1 MMYRMLL
8 LTKERDVEML
18 KTLIKGLF
26 CLSILLT
33 AATTGVYAETEQN
46 NACLADQSCGEAIL
60 AGFVVEDY
68 KDAII
73 ETKFY
78 DANENEVLSVQM
90 SYSTDKFQERIHLPV
105 GKYHIKTSVIG
116 LENGHN
122 NSSSE
127 KLYTFDIY
135 GNIEVKDNEVASFR
149 TFVGNEDLMYK
160 YGWIVNFPFAN
171 KPEDYGGVYD
181 LNMLKTLENKYANEV
196 LGKPMKEKYKQENKE
211 EQKVIEAEKE
221 SKNLPPAIIV
231 RTAFTLIAL
240 VIIIYLVYMVI
251 VYLVCKAV
259 RKNMD

>member
-1 MMYRMLL
+1 
-8 LTKERDVEML
+8 ML
-18 KTLIKGLF
+18 KILIKGLF

-78 DANENEVLSVQM
+78 DVNENEVLSVQM
-90 SYSTDKFQERIHLPV
+90 SYSTDKFQEKIHLPV

-122 NSSSE
+122 SSSSE

-221 SKNLPPAIIV
+221 TNGNKYSSFVKFVFIPV
-231 RTAFTLIAL
+231 
-240 VIIIYLVYMVI
+240 VI
-251 VYLVCKAV
+251 VGILYIGFREADRLKRII
-259 RKNMD
+259 RKD

>member
-1 MMYRMLL
+1 MS
-8 LTKERDVEML
+8 KGGFIL
-18 KTLIKGLF
+18 KLIK
-26 CLSILLT
+26 ILLT
-33 AATTGVYAETEQN
+33 IVAIIGLALVPQASYAEEAN
-46 NACLADQSCGEAIL
+46 NACVAGSPCGEAIL

-78 DANENEVLSVQM
+78 DVNESEVLSVQM
-90 SYSTDKFQERIHLPV
+90 SYSTDKFQEKIHLPV

-221 SKNLPPAIIV
+221 TSGNKYSSFVKFVFIPV
-231 RTAFTLIAL
+231 
-240 VIIIYLVYMVI
+240 VI
-251 VYLVCKAV
+251 VGILYIGFREADRLKRII
-259 RKNMD
+259 RKD

>member
-1 MMYRMLL
+1 M
-8 LTKERDVEML
+8 
-18 KTLIKGLF
+18 GLA
-26 CLSILLT
+26 LVPQAS
-33 AATTGVYAETEQN
+33 YAEEAN
-46 NACLADQSCGEAIL
+46 NACVAGSPCGEAIL

-68 KDAII
+68 KNAII

-78 DANENEVLSVQM
+78 DVNENEVLSVQM
-90 SYSTDKFQERIHLPV
+90 SYTTDKFQEKIHLPV

-122 NSSSE
+122 SSSSE

-221 SKNLPPAIIV
+221 ASGNKYSSFVKFIFIPV
-231 RTAFTLIAL
+231 
-240 VIIIYLVYMVI
+240 VIIGI
-251 VYLVCKAV
+251 VYIGFREADRLKRII
-259 RKNMD
+259 RKD

>member
-1 MMYRMLL
+1 MLL

-78 DANENEVLSVQM
+78 DVNENDVLSVQM
-90 SYSTDKFQERIHLPV
+90 SYSTDKFQEKIHLPV

-122 NSSSE
+122 SSSSE

-221 SKNLPPAIIV
+221 ISESKYSSFVKFVFIPIGIIG
-231 RTAFTLIAL
+231 
-240 VIIIYLVYMVI
+240 I
-251 VYLVCKAV
+251 VYIGFREADRLKRII
-259 RKNMD
+259 RKD

>member
-1 MMYRMLL
+1 
-8 LTKERDVEML
+8 
-18 KTLIKGLF
+18 
-26 CLSILLT
+26 
-33 AATTGVYAETEQN
+33 
-46 NACLADQSCGEAIL
+46 
-60 AGFVVEDY
+60 
-68 KDAII
+68 
-73 ETKFY
+73 
-78 DANENEVLSVQM
+78 M
-90 SYSTDKFQERIHLPV
+90 SYSTDKFQEKIHLPV

-196 LGKPMKEKYKQENKE
+196 LGKPMKEKYKQ
-211 EQKVIEAEKE
+211 QQEAEKGVIVAEEE
-221 SKNLPPAIIV
+221 SKNPPPAVVV
-231 RTAFTLIAL
+231 RTAFVLISL
-240 VIIIYLVYMVI
+240 VIIIYLVYVTIM
-251 VYLVCKAV
+251 YLVYKAASQ
-259 RKNMD
+259 NMD

>member
-1 MMYRMLL
+1 MYCMLL

-68 KDAII
+68 KNAII

-78 DANENEVLSVQM
+78 DINENEVLSVQM
-90 SYSTDKFQERIHLPV
+90 SYTTDKFQEKIHLPV

-122 NSSSE
+122 SSSSE

-135 GNIEVKDNEVASFR
+135 GNIEVKEGETASFR

-171 KPEDYGGVYD
+171 KPEDYGGIYD

-221 SKNLPPAIIV
+221 TNGNKYSSFVKFVFIPV
-231 RTAFTLIAL
+231 
-240 VIIIYLVYMVI
+240 VI
-251 VYLVCKAV
+251 VGIVYIGFRESDRLKRII
-259 RKNMD
+259 RKD

>member
-1 MMYRMLL
+1 M
-8 LTKERDVEML
+8 K
-18 KTLIKGLF
+18 LIK
-26 CLSILLT
+26 ILLT
-33 AATTGVYAETEQN
+33 IVAIIGLALVPQVSYAEEAN
-46 NACLADQSCGEAIL
+46 NACVAGSPCGEAIL

-78 DANENEVLSVQM
+78 DVNENKALSVQM
-90 SYSTDKFQERIHLPV
+90 SYNTDKFQEKIHLPV

-122 NSSSE
+122 SSSSE

-135 GNIEVKDNEVASFR
+135 GNIEVKEGETASFR

-221 SKNLPPAIIV
+221 TNGNRYSSFVKFIFIPI
-231 RTAFTLIAL
+231 
-240 VIIIYLVYMVI
+240 VI
-251 VYLVCKAV
+251 VGILYIGFREADRLKRII
-259 RKNMD
+259 RKD

>member
-1 MMYRMLL
+1 M
-8 LTKERDVEML
+8 
-18 KTLIKGLF
+18 IK
-26 CLSILLT
+26 ILLT
-33 AATTGVYAETEQN
+33 IAAIMGLALVPQASYAEEAN
-46 NACLADQSCGEAIL
+46 NACVAGSPCGEAIL

-78 DANENEVLSVQM
+78 DVNENEVLSVQM
-90 SYSTDKFQERIHLPV
+90 SYTTDKFQEKIHLPV

-122 NSSSE
+122 NASSE

-181 LNMLKTLENKYANEV
+181 MNMLKTLENKYANEV
-196 LGKPMKEKYKQENKE
+196 LGSNFKEKYKQQQEAEKG
-211 EQKVIEAEKE
+211 VIVAEKE
-221 SKNLPPAIIV
+221 SKNPYPAIVV
-231 RTAFTLIAL
+231 RTAFILIGVVAFSFLVYIAL
-240 VIIIYLVYMVI
+240 LIVWYMAI
-251 VYLVCKAV
+251 KDSHQTKDGSTKKT
-259 RKNMD
+259 R

>member
-1 MMYRMLL
+1 M
-8 LTKERDVEML
+8 KF
-18 KTLIKGLF
+18 IK
-26 CLSILLT
+26 ILLT
-33 AATTGVYAETEQN
+33 TVAIIGLALVPQASYAEEAN
-46 NACLADQSCGEAIL
+46 DACVASSPCGEAVL

-78 DANENEVLSVQM
+78 DVNENEVLSVQM
-90 SYSTDKFQERIHLPV
+90 SYTTDKFQEKIHLPV

-171 KPEDYGGVYD
+171 KPKDYGGVYD

-221 SKNLPPAIIV
+221 ASGNGYSSFVKFVFVPI
-231 RTAFTLIAL
+231 
-240 VIIIYLVYMVI
+240 VIIGI
-251 VYLVCKAV
+251 VYISFKEADRLKGII
-259 RKNMD
+259 RKD

>member
-1 MMYRMLL
+1 M
-8 LTKERDVEML
+8 
-18 KTLIKGLF
+18 GLA
-26 CLSILLT
+26 LVPQAS
-33 AATTGVYAETEQN
+33 YAEEAN
-46 NACLADQSCGEAIL
+46 NACVAGSPCGEAIL

-78 DANENEVLSVQM
+78 DINENEILSVQM
-90 SYSTDKFQERIHLPV
+90 SYSTDKFQEKIHLPV

-221 SKNLPPAIIV
+221 TSGNKYSSFVKFVFIPV
-231 RTAFTLIAL
+231 
-240 VIIIYLVYMVI
+240 VI
-251 VYLVCKAV
+251 VGILYIGFREADRLKRII
-259 RKNMD
+259 RKD

>member
-1 MMYRMLL
+1 MYCMLL

-26 CLSILLT
+26 CLLILLT

-60 AGFVVEDY
+60 AAFVVEDY
-68 KDAII
+68 KAAIT

-78 DANENEVLSVQM
+78 NVNNEEVLSVQM
-90 SYSTDKFQERIHLPV
+90 SYEKDKFKEKVSLPI

-116 LENGHN
+116 VDANIHQ
-122 NSSSE
+122 E
-127 KLYTFDIY
+127 KKDDLFTFDIF
-135 GNIEVKDNEVASFR
+135 GDVEVKEGETASFR

-221 SKNLPPAIIV
+221 SKNLPPAIVV

-240 VIIIYLVYMVI
+240 VIIIYLVYMII
-251 VYLVCKAV
+251 VYLVCKAIH
-259 RKNMD
+259 KNKD

>member
-1 MMYRMLL
+1 M
-8 LTKERDVEML
+8 K
-18 KTLIKGLF
+18 LIK
-26 CLSILLT
+26 ILLT
-33 AATTGVYAETEQN
+33 TVAIIGLALIPQASYAEEAN
-46 NACLADQSCGEAIL
+46 NACVAGSPCGEAIL

-73 ETKFY
+73 ETRFY
-78 DANENEVLSVQM
+78 DINEREVLSVQM
-90 SYSTDKFQERIHLPV
+90 SYSTDKFQEKIHLPV

-135 GNIEVKDNEVASFR
+135 GNIEVKDTEVASFR

-221 SKNLPPAIIV
+221 TNGNKCSSFVKFVFIPV
-231 RTAFTLIAL
+231 
-240 VIIIYLVYMVI
+240 VI
-251 VYLVCKAV
+251 VGIVYIGFRESDRLKRII
-259 RKNMD
+259 RKD

>member
-1 MMYRMLL
+1 M
-8 LTKERDVEML
+8 KF
-18 KTLIKGLF
+18 IK
-26 CLSILLT
+26 ILLT
-33 AATTGVYAETEQN
+33 IVAIIGLALIPQAFYAEEAN
-46 NACLADQSCGEAIL
+46 NACVAGSPCGEAIL

-78 DANENEVLSVQM
+78 DANENEILSVQM
-90 SYSTDKFQERIHLPV
+90 SYTTDKFQEKVHLPV

-135 GNIEVKDNEVASFR
+135 GNIEVKDTEVASFR

-181 LNMLKTLENKYANEV
+181 LNMLKALENKYANEV

-211 EQKVIEAEKE
+211 EQKVIKAEKE
-221 SKNLPPAIIV
+221 SENLPPAIVV
-231 RTAFTLIAL
+231 RTAFTLISF
-240 VIIIYLVYMVI
+240 VIIVYLVYMTI
-251 VYLVCKAV
+251 IYLVCKAV
-259 RKNMD
+259 HKNTD

>member
-1 MMYRMLL
+1 M
-8 LTKERDVEML
+8 KF
-18 KTLIKGLF
+18 IK
-26 CLSILLT
+26 ILLT
-33 AATTGVYAETEQN
+33 IVAIIGLALIPQVSYAEEAN
-46 NACLADQSCGEAIL
+46 NACVAGSPCGEVIL

-78 DANENEVLSVQM
+78 DVNENEILSVQM
-90 SYSTDKFQERIHLPV
+90 SYSTDKFQEKIHLPV

-122 NSSSE
+122 SSSSE

-135 GNIEVKDNEVASFR
+135 GNIEVKEGEIASFR

-221 SKNLPPAIIV
+221 TNGNKYSSFVKFIFIPV
-231 RTAFTLIAL
+231 V
-240 VIIIYLVYMVI
+240 VIGI
-251 VYLVCKAV
+251 VYIGFREVDGLKRIVK
-259 RKNMD
+259 KD

>member
-1 MMYRMLL
+1 
-8 LTKERDVEML
+8 ML

-78 DANENEVLSVQM
+78 DVNENDVLSVQM
-90 SYSTDKFQERIHLPV
+90 SYSTDKFQEKIHLPV

-122 NSSSE
+122 SSSSE

-221 SKNLPPAIIV
+221 ISESKYSSFVKFVFIPIGIIG
-231 RTAFTLIAL
+231 
-240 VIIIYLVYMVI
+240 I
-251 VYLVCKAV
+251 VYIGFREADRLKRII
-259 RKNMD
+259 RKD

>member
-1 MMYRMLL
+1 MKF
-8 LTKERDVEML
+8 TK
-18 KTLIKGLF
+18 
-26 CLSILLT
+26 ILLT
-33 AATTGVYAETEQN
+33 IVAIIGLTLVPQASYAEEAN
-46 NACLADQSCGEAIL
+46 NACVAGSPCGEAIL

-78 DANENEVLSVQM
+78 DINENEVLSVQM
-90 SYSTDKFQERIHLPV
+90 SYSTDKFQEKVHLPV

-122 NSSSE
+122 SSSSE

-221 SKNLPPAIIV
+221 ASGNKYSSFVKFIFIPV
-231 RTAFTLIAL
+231 
-240 VIIIYLVYMVI
+240 VIIGI
-251 VYLVCKAV
+251 VYIGFREADRLKRIVK
-259 RKNMD
+259 KD

>member
-1 MMYRMLL
+1 MLL

-68 KDAII
+68 KNAII

-78 DANENEVLSVQM
+78 DINENEVLSVQM
-90 SYSTDKFQERIHLPV
+90 SYTTDKFQEKIHLPV

-122 NSSSE
+122 SSSSE

-135 GNIEVKDNEVASFR
+135 GNIEVKEGETASFR

-171 KPEDYGGVYD
+171 KPEDYGGIYD

-221 SKNLPPAIIV
+221 TNGNKYSSFVKFVFIPV
-231 RTAFTLIAL
+231 
-240 VIIIYLVYMVI
+240 VI
-251 VYLVCKAV
+251 VGIVYIGFRESDRLKRII
-259 RKNMD
+259 RKD

>member
-1 MMYRMLL
+1 M
-8 LTKERDVEML
+8 K
-18 KTLIKGLF
+18 LIK
-26 CLSILLT
+26 ILLT
-33 AATTGVYAETEQN
+33 TVAIIGLALIPQASYAEEAN
-46 NACLADQSCGEAIL
+46 NACVAGSPCGEAIL

-78 DANENEVLSVQM
+78 DVNESEVLSVQM

-135 GNIEVKDNEVASFR
+135 GNIEVKDTEVASFR

-196 LGKPMKEKYKQENKE
+196 LGSNLKEKYKQ
-211 EQKVIEAEKE
+211 QQEAEKGVIVAEEE
-221 SKNLPPAIIV
+221 SKNPPPAVVV
-231 RTAFTLIAL
+231 RTAFVLISL
-240 VIIIYLVYMVI
+240 VIIIYLVYVTIM
-251 VYLVCKAV
+251 YLVYKAASQ
-259 RKNMD
+259 NMD

>member
-1 MMYRMLL
+1 MKLNKVLL
-8 LTKERDVEML
+8 IIATIVGL
-18 KTLIKGLF
+18 TLIPQA
-26 CLSILLT
+26 SH
-33 AATTGVYAETEQN
+33 AEEAN
-46 NACLADQSCGEAIL
+46 NACVAGSPCGEAIL

-78 DANENEVLSVQM
+78 DANENEILSVQM
-90 SYSTDKFQERIHLPV
+90 SYTTDKFQETVHLPV

-116 LENGHN
+116 LESGHN

-135 GNIEVKDNEVASFR
+135 GNIEVKDTEVASFR

-221 SKNLPPAIIV
+221 TNGNKYSSFV
-231 RTAFTLIAL
+231 RFIFIPV
-240 VIIIYLVYMVI
+240 VIIGI
-251 VYLVCKAV
+251 VYIGF
-259 RKNMD
+259 REMDRLKRIVKKD

>member
-1 MMYRMLL
+1 M
-8 LTKERDVEML
+8 KF
-18 KTLIKGLF
+18 IK
-26 CLSILLT
+26 ILLT
-33 AATTGVYAETEQN
+33 IVAVIGLALVPQTSYAEEAN
-46 NACLADQSCGEAIL
+46 SACVAGSPCGEAIL

-68 KDAII
+68 KNAII

-90 SYSTDKFQERIHLPV
+90 SYSTDKFQEKIHLPV

-116 LENGHN
+116 LENRHN

-181 LNMLKTLENKYANEV
+181 LNMLKTLESKYANEV

-221 SKNLPPAIIV
+221 SKNLPPAIVV
-231 RTAFTLIAL
+231 RTVFTLIAL

-251 VYLVCKAV
+251 VYLVCKAA

>member
-1 MMYRMLL
+1 M
-8 LTKERDVEML
+8 KF
-18 KTLIKGLF
+18 IK
-26 CLSILLT
+26 ILLT
-33 AATTGVYAETEQN
+33 IVAIMGLALVPQASYAEEAN
-46 NACLADQSCGEAIL
+46 NACVAGSPCGEAIL

-68 KDAII
+68 KNAII

-78 DANENEVLSVQM
+78 DVNENEVLSVQM
-90 SYSTDKFQERIHLPV
+90 SYTTDKFQEKIHLPV

-122 NSSSE
+122 SSSSE

-221 SKNLPPAIIV
+221 ASGNKYSSFVKFIFIPV
-231 RTAFTLIAL
+231 
-240 VIIIYLVYMVI
+240 VIIGI
-251 VYLVCKAV
+251 VYIGFREADRLKRII
-259 RKNMD
+259 RKD

>member
-1 MMYRMLL
+1 M
-8 LTKERDVEML
+8 K
-18 KTLIKGLF
+18 LIK
-26 CLSILLT
+26 ILLIT
-33 AATTGVYAETEQN
+33 VTIVGLALVPQASYAEEAN
-46 NACLADQSCGEAIL
+46 NACVAGSLCGEAIL

-78 DANENEVLSVQM
+78 DVNESEVLSVQM
-90 SYSTDKFQERIHLPV
+90 SYSTDKFQEKIHLPV

-122 NSSSE
+122 NSSSSE

-135 GNIEVKDNEVASFR
+135 GNIEVKDTEVASFR

-211 EQKVIEAEKE
+211 EQKMIEAEKE
-221 SKNLPPAIIV
+221 SKNLPPAIVV
-231 RTAFTLIAL
+231 RTAFTMISL
-240 VIIIYLVYMVI
+240 VIIMYLVYLAI
-251 VYLVCKAV
+251 IYLVCKAAH
-259 RKNMD
+259 KNMD

>member
-1 MMYRMLL
+1 M
-8 LTKERDVEML
+8 KF
-18 KTLIKGLF
+18 IK
-26 CLSILLT
+26 ILLT
-33 AATTGVYAETEQN
+33 IVAIIGLALVPQASYAEEAD
-46 NACLADQSCGEAIL
+46 NACVAGSPCGEAIL

-78 DANENEVLSVQM
+78 DVNENEVLSVQM
-90 SYSTDKFQERIHLPV
+90 SYNTDKFQEKIHLPV

-135 GNIEVKDNEVASFR
+135 GNIEVKDAEVASFR

-196 LGKPMKEKYKQENKE
+196 LGSNLKEKYKQ
-211 EQKVIEAEKE
+211 QQEAEKGVIVAEEE
-221 SKNLPPAIIV
+221 SKNPPPAVVV
-231 RTAFTLIAL
+231 RTAFVLISL
-240 VIIIYLVYMVI
+240 VIIIYLVYVTIM
-251 VYLVCKAV
+251 YLVYKAV
-259 RKNMD
+259 SQNMD

>member
-1 MMYRMLL
+1 M
-8 LTKERDVEML
+8 KF
-18 KTLIKGLF
+18 IK
-26 CLSILLT
+26 ILLT
-33 AATTGVYAETEQN
+33 IVAIIGLALIPQASYAEEAN
-46 NACLADQSCGEAIL
+46 NACVAGSPCGEAIL

-78 DANENEVLSVQM
+78 DANENEILSVQM
-90 SYSTDKFQERIHLPV
+90 SYTTDKFQEKVHLPV

-122 NSSSE
+122 SSSSE

-221 SKNLPPAIIV
+221 TSGNKYSSFVKFVFIPV
-231 RTAFTLIAL
+231 
-240 VIIIYLVYMVI
+240 VI
-251 VYLVCKAV
+251 VGILYIGFREADRLKRII
-259 RKNMD
+259 RKD

>member
-1 MMYRMLL
+1 M
-8 LTKERDVEML
+8 K
-18 KTLIKGLF
+18 LF
-26 CLSILLT
+26 KILLT
-33 AATTGVYAETEQN
+33 IIAIIGLALVPQASHAEEAN
-46 NACLADQSCGEAIL
+46 NACVAGSPCGEAIL

-78 DANENEVLSVQM
+78 DINENEVLSVQM
-90 SYSTDKFQERIHLPV
+90 SYSTDKFQEKIHLPV

-122 NSSSE
+122 NSSSSE

-135 GNIEVKDNEVASFR
+135 GNIEVKDTEVASFR

-211 EQKVIEAEKE
+211 EQKAIEAEKE
-221 SKNLPPAIIV
+221 SKNLPPAIVV
-231 RTAFTLIAL
+231 RTAFTLVSLAIIMYL
-240 VIIIYLVYMVI
+240 VYLIIIYLV
-251 VYLVCKAV
+251 CKAIH
-259 RKNMD
+259 KNKD

>member
-1 MMYRMLL
+1 MLL

-60 AGFVVEDY
+60 AAFVVEDY
-68 KDAII
+68 KAAIT

-78 DANENEVLSVQM
+78 NVNNEEVLFVQM
-90 SYSTDKFQERIHLPV
+90 SYEKDKFKEKVSLPI

-116 LENGHN
+116 VDANIHQ
-122 NSSSE
+122 E
-127 KLYTFDIY
+127 KKDDLFTFDIF
-135 GNIEVKDNEVASFR
+135 GDVEVKEDETASFR

-221 SKNLPPAIIV
+221 TSESKYSSFVKFVFIPI
-231 RTAFTLIAL
+231 
-240 VIIIYLVYMVI
+240 VIIGI
-251 VYLVCKAV
+251 VYIGFREADRLKRIVK
-259 RKNMD
+259 KD

>member
-1 MMYRMLL
+1 M
-8 LTKERDVEML
+8 KF
-18 KTLIKGLF
+18 IK
-26 CLSILLT
+26 ILLT
-33 AATTGVYAETEQN
+33 IVAIIGLALVPQASYAEEVN
-46 NACLADQSCGEAIL
+46 NACVADSPCGEAIL

-78 DANENEVLSVQM
+78 DANENEILSVQM
-90 SYSTDKFQERIHLPV
+90 SYTTDKFQEKIHLPV

-221 SKNLPPAIIV
+221 ASGNKYSSFVKFIFIPV
-231 RTAFTLIAL
+231 
-240 VIIIYLVYMVI
+240 VIIGI
-251 VYLVCKAV
+251 VYIGFREADRLKRIVK
-259 RKNMD
+259 KD

>member
-1 MMYRMLL
+1 M
-8 LTKERDVEML
+8 KF
-18 KTLIKGLF
+18 IK
-26 CLSILLT
+26 ILLT
-33 AATTGVYAETEQN
+33 IVAIIGLALVPQASYAEEAN
-46 NACLADQSCGEAIL
+46 NACVAGSPCGEAIL

-78 DANENEVLSVQM
+78 DVNENEVLSVQM
-90 SYSTDKFQERIHLPV
+90 SYSTDKFQEKIHLPV

-122 NSSSE
+122 SSSSE
-127 KLYTFDIY
+127 KLCTFDIY
-135 GNIEVKDNEVASFR
+135 GNIEVKDTEVASFR

-211 EQKVIEAEKE
+211 EPKVIEAEKE
-221 SKNLPPAIIV
+221 TNENKYSSFVKFIFIPV
-231 RTAFTLIAL
+231 
-240 VIIIYLVYMVI
+240 VIIGAIYIGIKELGKI
-251 VYLVCKAV
+251 KKL
-259 RKNMD
+259 

>member
-1 MMYRMLL
+1 MYCMLL

-18 KTLIKGLF
+18 KTLIKSLF

-60 AGFVVEDY
+60 AAFVVEDY
-68 KDAII
+68 KAAIT

-78 DANENEVLSVQM
+78 NVNNEEVLSVQM
-90 SYSTDKFQERIHLPV
+90 SYEKDKFKEKVSLPI

-116 LENGHN
+116 VDANIHQ
-122 NSSSE
+122 E
-127 KLYTFDIY
+127 KKDDLFTFDIF
-135 GNIEVKDNEVASFR
+135 GDVEVKEGETASFR

-221 SKNLPPAIIV
+221 TNESKYSSFVKFIFIPVVVVGILYIGFREADRLKRIV
-231 RTAFTLIAL
+231 
-240 VIIIYLVYMVI
+240 
-251 VYLVCKAV
+251 K
-259 RKNMD
+259 KD